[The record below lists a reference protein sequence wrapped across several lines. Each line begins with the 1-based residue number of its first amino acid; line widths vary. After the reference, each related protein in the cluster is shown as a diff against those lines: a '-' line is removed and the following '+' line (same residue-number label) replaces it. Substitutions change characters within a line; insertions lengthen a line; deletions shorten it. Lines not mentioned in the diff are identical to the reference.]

1 MAREIRIETVSYVRQ
16 NGETIPFEALTPE
29 QQKNAATA
37 LKLAL
42 LRELAEEQ
50 QVLLFTCHG
59 REREQLEGAPNV
71 TVLSL

>member
-37 LKLAL
+37 FFPSEK
-42 LRELAEEQ
+42 EK
-50 QVLLFTCHG
+50 
-59 REREQLEGAPNV
+59 P
-71 TVLSL
+71 